1 MRFLVESAEF
11 ALRWLHVIAAIAW
24 IGESFYFV
32 ALDRGLKAPKQP
44 QPGMAGE
51 SWSVH
56 GGGFYHKQKYLPAP
70 AQLPEEL
77 HWSKWKAYT
86 TWLSGLALIT
96 LLYFTSPR
104 LYLMDPSVAALSPGE
119 SIGYALLFLLAAWL
133 IYDALCRLFGNR
145 EALLG
150 LLVALLVVGLCYLA
164 THLFSGRAAFVLVGA
179 ALGTIMSANVFFVII
194 PGQRRMVTALSRGE
208 APDPQDGQR
217 GKQRSVHNTYFTLPV
232 VFAMLSNHFAAAHA
246 HPQSWIVLA
255 LFMAAGALI
264 RQFFVLWHSG
274 TRAWGMLVAGGA
286 LMLFAFAS
294 LAPSSQA
301 TFRPAASQ
309 SAVEA
314 VASNEVTADAVGA
327 KLGESPLPATLESV
341 QAILDRRCVACHSA
355 KPRLMSMPPK
365 GATFDS
371 IADIEKYATL
381 IERQT
386 VAMRVMPPGNI
397 TEMTETERNVIAR
410 WFAAHSR
417 APTGNDPTLSD

>member
-1 MRFLVESAEF
+1 MMHFLVESAEF

-32 ALDRGLKAPKQP
+32 ALDRGLKTPKQP
-44 QPGMAGE
+44 QPGLAGE

-104 LYLMDPSVAALSPGE
+104 LYLIDPSVAALSPGE
-119 SIGYALLFLLAAWL
+119 SISYALLFLLAAWL

-150 LLVALLVVGLCYLA
+150 LLVALLVVGLCYVA

-194 PGQRRMVTALSRGE
+194 PGQRRMVTALCRGE
-208 APDPQDGQR
+208 APNPLDGQR

-232 VFAMLSNHFAAAHA
+232 VFAMLSNHFAAAFA
-246 HPQSWIVLA
+246 HPQSWLVLA

-274 TRAWGMLVAGGA
+274 GRAWGLLAAGGA
-286 LMLFAFAS
+286 LMVIPFAW
-294 LAPSSQA
+294 LAPSPPKPAIDNHA
-301 TFRPAASQ
+301 TQIDAPA
-309 SAVEA
+309 EA
-314 VASNEVTADAVGA
+314 PHTVASNDPP
-327 KLGESPLPATLESV
+327 SPATTEV
-341 QAILDRRCVACHSA
+341 VHAILQQRCTACHSA
-355 KPRLMSMPPK
+355 HPKLMATAPK
-365 GATFDS
+365 GAMFDN
-371 IADIEKYATL
+371 IAEVERNAAL
-381 IERQT
+381 IERQAVT
-386 VAMRVMPPGNI
+386 LKIMPPGNI
-397 TEMTETERNVIAR
+397 TQMTSEERETISR
-410 WFAAHSR
+410 WFEARSVGAIDSEK
-417 APTGNDPTLSD
+417 PTNERTTP